1 VIQQCCVHSCDYIV
15 EGSIED
21 FPVCALHDA
30 RQTRGIL
37 CLGELPCAGWSSDRP
52 IVYRAGIALAAE
64 HFEPSESRSGMK
76 AFDDPRMAEVPT
88 EPSRILHPNQDLT
101 AE

>member
-1 VIQQCCVHSCDYIV
+1 VSQRCAVCSCDYVV
-15 EGSIED
+15 EAHLDD

-30 RQTRGIL
+30 RQTRRVL
-37 CLGELPCAGWSSDRP
+37 ELGELPCAAWSSDRP

-64 HFEPSESRSGMK
+64 HFEPKESRGGMK
-76 AFDDPRMAEVPT
+76 AFDDPRMLEVDT
-88 EPSRILHPNQDLT
+88 APSRTLHPDQDLT

>member
-1 VIQQCCVHSCDYIV
+1 MSQQCAVHSCDYVV
-15 EGSIED
+15 EAHLDD

-37 CLGELPCAGWSSDRP
+37 EHGELPCFGWSDDRP

-64 HFEPSESRSGMK
+64 HFDHKESRQGAK
-76 AFDDPRMAEVPT
+76 AFDDPRILAVPT
-88 EPSRILHPNQDLT
+88 TPTRMVHPDQDLT

>member
-1 VIQQCCVHSCDYIV
+1 MTQQCAVHSCDYIV
-15 EGSIED
+15 EGAIED

-37 CLGELPCAGWSSDRP
+37 ELGELPCAGYSDSRP
-52 IVYRAGIALAAE
+52 IVYRGGIALAAE
-64 HFEPSESRSGMK
+64 HFEVREVVGGMK
-76 AFDDPRMAEVPT
+76 AFDDPRMLEVPR
-88 EPSRILHPNQDLT
+88 EPSRNLSPNTDLT